1 VNIRLAEPGDL
12 DAALGVMS
20 VGFGSPYTRP
30 SVHTLT
36 AEAPEGRLL
45 VAEREDGTIVG
56 TAGAVSFGQTA
67 WVGGVAVLPE
77 ARGVRLGEALTAAAL
92 DAIGEHPTVLLLAT
106 AVGRPIYERLGFVP
120 EVSYRVFNGAG
131 HGDPDGLVPAP
142 PELVRELDREA
153 TGEDRRLGV
162 DAGIA
167 AALAT
172 PDHRGVALRPP
183 WAARPILARDPAAG
197 RALLAGVM
205 EPGIRLAAPVT
216 NRAAIAAILSHG
228 CPERPGG
235 VIRMRR
241 GAPVDWRPDEVWS
254 VFSLFFG

>member
-1 VNIRLAEPGDL
+1 VNIRLAEPADV

-20 VGFGSPYTRP
+20 VGFGSPYGKP

-36 AEAPEGRLL
+36 AEAPEGRLM

-56 TAGAVSFGQTA
+56 TAGAVSFGPSA

-77 ARGVRLGEALTAAAL
+77 ARGRRLGEALTAAAL
-92 DAIGEHPTVLLLAT
+92 DAIGPHDTIQLLAT
-106 AVGRPIYERLGFVP
+106 AVGQPIYERLGFAP
-120 EVSYRVFNGAG
+120 EIAYRVFTGAG

-142 PELVRELDREA
+142 PELVRELDRTA

-167 AALAT
+167 GALAT
-172 PDHRGVALRPP
+172 PDHAGVALRPP
-183 WAARPILARDPAAG
+183 GGARPVIARDAAAG
-197 RALLAGVM
+197 RALLRGVM
-205 EPGIRLAAPVT
+205 APGLRLAAPVA
-216 NRAAIAAILSHG
+216 NGAAVQILVALG

-235 VIRMRR
+235 VLRMRR
-241 GAPVDWRPDEVWS
+241 GAPLDWRPDEVWS

>member
-1 VNIRLAEPGDL
+1 MNIRLAGPGDL

-56 TAGAVSFGQTA
+56 TAGAVSFGATA

-77 ARGVRLGEALTAAAL
+77 ARGQRLGEALTVAAL
-92 DAIGEHPTVLLLAT
+92 DAIGEHPTLQLLAT

-120 EVSYRVFNGAG
+120 EVEYRVFSGAG
-131 HGDPDGLVPAP
+131 RGDPSGLVPAP
-142 PELVRELDREA
+142 PELVRELDRRA

-162 DAGIA
+162 EAGNA
-167 AALAT
+167 DALAT

-183 WAARPILARDPAAG
+183 WGARPILARDPETG
-197 RALLAGVM
+197 RALLAGVI
-205 EPGIRLAAPVT
+205 EPGIRLAAPVV
-216 NRAAIAAILSHG
+216 NRAAIQAFLDHG

-235 VIRMRR
+235 VVRMRR

>member
-1 VNIRLAEPGDL
+1 VNIRLAEPADV

-20 VGFGSPYTRP
+20 VGFGSPYGKP

-45 VAEREDGTIVG
+45 VAERADGTIVG
-56 TAGAVSFGQTA
+56 TAGAVSFGPSA

-77 ARGVRLGEALTAAAL
+77 ARGQRLGETLTAAAL
-92 DAIGEHPTVLLLAT
+92 DAIGPHPTVQLLAT
-106 AVGRPIYERLGFVP
+106 AVGRPIYERLGFTP
-120 EVSYRVFNGAG
+120 EVEYRVFTGAG
-131 HGDPDGLVPAP
+131 HGDPGGLVPAP

-162 DAGIA
+162 DAGLA
-167 AALAT
+167 GALAT

-183 WAARPILARDPAAG
+183 WGARPIIARDPEAG

-216 NRAAIAAILSHG
+216 NAAAVQALLDLG

-235 VIRMRR
+235 VLRMRR
-241 GAPVDWRPDEVWS
+241 GAPLDWHPEQVWS